1 MVQRYVRFPLK
12 VETIKLYKDI
22 QYQMERDVENDYGNK
37 FKVKIP
43 LTRVFDLIAS
53 PKVNENYI
61 QIDKRILYKIAIKRR
76 KK

>member
-1 MVQRYVRFPLK
+1 MVKRYVRFPLK

-22 QYQMERDVENDYGNK
+22 QTKMERDVENDYENK
-37 FKVKIP
+37 FKVRIP

-53 PKVNENYI
+53 PKINENFI
-61 QIDKRILYKIAIKRR
+61 QIDKKILYKIAIKRR